1 MNENEKLVIVNLYQ
15 KDRKTVFQKRI
26 KISLIFKITKIIKEI
41 NMRILII
48 HLIQKK
54 ELNQMKKKR
63 KKVI

>member
-1 MNENEKLVIVNLYQ
+1 MNENEKLIIVNLYQ